1 MTDRKKIKKVAVV
14 ILNWNGKTFLEKFLH
29 ILIKNTNTELA
40 DIVIIDNNSTDDS
53 INYLKNNFPAIKL
66 VILDDNYGF
75 TGGYNRGLKEID
87 AENFLLLNSDIE
99 VPEKWLEPL
108 VEILDSDPG
117 IGVCGPKLLAYDDK
131 DSFEYSGASGG
142 YIDTFGYPFCRGRIF
157 DNCEKD
163 SGQYDDITDCFWI
176 SGAAFLI
183 RSELFFTAGGFDDNF
198 FAHQEEIDLC
208 WRVQNLG
215 YRVVI
220 QPKSCIYHVGGGTLP
235 KSNPFKTYLNFRNNL
250 YLIEKNIPKYK
261 RNRVKFVRLFLD
273 QIAFYRMIFQG
284 NFKDAFAV
292 LKAYWHF
299 WMRSFDLSKQRKKI
313 KPKSVKYLKGFYNH
327 SIILDFYFKNK
338 KEFSKLDFD

>member
-1 MTDRKKIKKVAVV
+1 MSDNMSNKKVAVV
-14 ILNWNGKTFLEKFLH
+14 ILNWNGKKFLEKFLDT
-29 ILIKNTNTELA
+29 LIKNTNSDFAE
-40 DIVIIDNNSTDDS
+40 IVIIDNNSTDDS
-53 INYLKNNFPAIKL
+53 IVFLKSNYPSIKL

-75 TGGYNRGLKEID
+75 AGGYNRGLKDIE
-87 AENFLLLNSDIE
+87 AEYFLLLNSDIE

-108 VEILDSDPG
+108 FELMENNPS
-117 IGVCGPKLLAYDDK
+117 IGVCGPKLLAYDNK
-131 DSFEYSGASGG
+131 NSFEYAGASGG
-142 YIDTFGYPFCRGRIF
+142 FIDTFAYPFCRGRIF
-157 DNCEKD
+157 ENCEPD
-163 SGQYDDITDCFWI
+163 SGQYDDILDCFWI
-176 SGAAFLI
+176 SGAALMI
-183 RSELFFTAGGFDDNF
+183 RSELFFNAGGFDDNF

-215 YRVVI
+215 YRVVV
-220 QPKSCIYHVGGGTLP
+220 QPKSFVFHVGGGTLP

-273 QIAFYRMIFQG
+273 QIAFYRMILQG

-313 KPKSVKYLKGFYNH
+313 KPKSVKYLNGFYNH
-327 SIILDFYFKNK
+327 SIVLDFYLKKKKN
-338 KEFSKLDFD
+338 FSDLKFD